1 MPSINTLSVETGKW
15 QSLIYALSSGVQ
27 RSQWKGSQPM
37 SKVLEKGGYVVMGT
51 AVTGGAIATGLI
63 IYVIIIAV
71 LLFFSW
77 RFDKSGKKL

>member
-1 MPSINTLSVETGKW
+1 
-15 QSLIYALSSGVQ
+15 
-27 RSQWKGSQPM
+27 M